1 MLLAINEN
9 MGRKAREIKV
19 ESDFAV
25 VGGGMSGVCAAISA
39 ARAGLSVTLVQDRPV
54 LGGNASSE
62 VRLWILGATSHMGN
76 NNRWSREGG
85 VVDEILVENMF
96 RNKEGNPVLLD
107 ALLMDK
113 VLAEKNIRLLLNTIV
128 TDVSK
133 DGDRKISSLSAFN
146 PQNDTHYEISA
157 SIFCDA
163 SGDGVVAYRSGAAF
177 RMGAE
182 EKEEFGEAFSP
193 SEQYGE
199 LLGHSMYFYTK
210 KLDHPVKYVAPEF
223 ALKDITVIPK
233 YENIRPDN
241 WGCNYWWFEYGG
253 ILDTVHDTE
262 DIRTELMKVIY
273 GAWDYIKN
281 SGKFP
286 EAENMTLE
294 WVGTIP
300 GKRESR
306 RFEGLYMLTQSDI
319 VTQRHFDDAVAFGGW
334 AIDLHPAQG
343 LYSPLPSCTQ
353 YHSKGIYQIP
363 YRCYLC
369 RDIDN
374 LYLCGRNISASHVA
388 FGSTRV
394 MATAGAGGQAVGM
407 AAAICRRYG
416 CMPSE
421 LLEDS
426 RMKHLQQELNLMGQS
441 IPHLPIDVSDNLA
454 SRALIQAS
462 SELKLGS
469 MPFNGEWLRLDYG
482 TAQMLPLKAD
492 TSYSFKTRLR
502 TCKDTSVQVQLF
514 TSCIKGNYT
523 PDRLLE
529 TVEVSLHEGEQI
541 VEMKFSATLS
551 EDSYAFLIFRPEPD
565 VEIGLSDFRCTGV
578 LTVFNKFNLKVG
590 NKGRQTP
597 PEGSGFDSFEF
608 WCPERRPSG
617 KNLSL
622 DIYPLIEDFSSAN
635 LVNGFTREG
644 ISSNAWVAASESE
657 EACVSFAWNGPQTIS
672 RIRIYLD
679 NDYDHA
685 MESVQYGHPES
696 IMPFCIRNLVIKDDK
711 GEAIAEIRDN
721 HNTIVDVICE
731 TPVVTT
737 RLMIEVERPLP
748 EVPASMF
755 EIFIS

>member
-9 MGRKAREIKV
+9 TGRKAREIKV
-19 ESDFAV
+19 ESDFVV
-25 VGGGMSGVCAAISA
+25 VGGGISGICAAISA

-85 VVDEILVENMF
+85 IVDEILVENMF
-96 RNKEGNPVLLD
+96 RNKEGNPVILD

-128 TDVSK
+128 TDVCKSE
-133 DGDRKISSLSAFN
+133 DRKISSLSAFN

-157 SIFCDA
+157 PIFCDA

-262 DIRTELMKVIY
+262 DIRAELMKVIY

-353 YHSKGIYQIP
+353 YHSKGVYSIP
-363 YRCYLC
+363 YRCYVC
-369 RDIDN
+369 KDIDN

-407 AAAICRRYG
+407 AAAICLRNK
-416 CMPSE
+416 CLPAA
-421 LLEDS
+421 LLELDK
-426 RMKHLQQELNLMGQS
+426 MGQLQQELNLMGQS
-441 IPHLPIDVSDNLA
+441 IPHKPIDNSCNLA
-454 SRALIQAS
+454 ARARVFSS
-462 SELKLGS
+462 SELRLS
-469 MPFNGEWLRLDYG
+469 SLPFDGTWLPLDYG
-482 TAQMLPLKAD
+482 TAQMLPLKAG
-492 TSYSFKTRLR
+492 TSYSFKARLR
-502 TCKDTSVQVQLF
+502 ASEDADFQVQLY
-514 TSCIKGNYT
+514 TSGISGNYT
-523 PDRLLE
+523 PDLMIDSLDISVGKGEHEVELE
-529 TVEVSLHEGEQI
+529 FT
-541 VEMKFSATLS
+541 KTLPV
-551 EDSYAFLIFRPEPD
+551 DSYAFLIFRPAEN
-565 VEIGLSDFRCTGV
+565 VEIGLSDMRCTGV
-578 LTVFNKFNLKVG
+578 LSVFNKFNLKVG
-590 NKGRQTP
+590 NKGKQIP

-608 WCPERRPSG
+608 WCPERRPAG
-617 KNLSL
+617 KNLAI
-622 DIYPLIEDFSSAN
+622 DIYPSIEDFSCAN
-635 LVNGFTREG
+635 LVNGYTREG
-644 ISSNAWVAASESE
+644 TSSNAWVAAQDSDTAS
-657 EACVSFAWNGPQTIS
+657 VSLEWDEPQTIS
-672 RIRIYLD
+672 RIRVYLD

-696 IMPFCIRNLVIKDDK
+696 VMPFCIRNLVIKDEK
-711 GEAIAEIRDN
+711 GEVIAEIRDN
-721 HNTIVDVICE
+721 HKTIVDVKCK
-731 TPVVTT
+731 TPVVTA

-748 EVPASMF
+748 EVPTSMF

>member
-1 MLLAINEN
+1 MLLEINEIS
-9 MGRKAREIKV
+9 GRKARYVKI
-19 ESDFAV
+19 ESDFTV
-25 VGGGMSGVCAAISA
+25 VGGGFSGVCAAIA
-39 ARAGLSVTLVQDRPV
+39 ASRAGLKVTLVQDRPV

-85 VVDEILVENMF
+85 IVDEILCENMY
-96 RNKEGNPVLLD
+96 RNREGNPVILD

-113 VLAEKNIRLLLNTIV
+113 VLSEKNIRLLLNTIV
-128 TDVSK
+128 TDVCK
-133 DGDRKISSLSAFN
+133 DGDRKIGSVTAFN
-146 PQNDTHYEISA
+146 PQNDTRYEIFSEL
-157 SIFCDA
+157 FCDA
-163 SGDGVVAYRSGAAF
+163 SGDGIVAYRSGASF

-182 EKEEFGEAFSP
+182 EKEEFGEAFST
-193 SEQYGE
+193 SEQYGQ

-210 KLDHPVKYVAPEF
+210 TLDHPVKYVAPDF

-262 DIRTELMKVIY
+262 DIRAELMKIIY

-319 VTQRHFDDAVAFGGW
+319 ISQRHFDDAVAFGGW
-334 AIDLHPAQG
+334 AIDLHPADG
-343 LYSPLPSCTQ
+343 VYSPLPSCTQ
-353 YHSKGIYQIP
+353 YHSKGIYPIP
-363 YRCYLC
+363 YRCYVC

-394 MATAGAGGQAVGM
+394 MATSGAGGQAVGM
-407 AAAICRRYG
+407 AAAICRRNG
-416 CMPSE
+416 CLPSG
-421 LLEDS
+421 LLAGD
-426 RMKHLQQELNLMGQS
+426 RMKQLQQELNLMGQS
-441 IPHLPIDVSDNLA
+441 IPHLPIDITENLA
-454 SRALIQAS
+454 SKARITSS
-462 SELKLGS
+462 SELKLVS
-469 MPFNGEWLRLDYG
+469 LPFNGEWLRLDYG

-492 TSYSFKTRLR
+492 TSYSFKARLR
-502 TCKDTSVQVQLF
+502 AGKETSVQVQLF
-514 TSCIKGNYT
+514 TSGIRGNYT

-529 TVEVSLHEGEQI
+529 TLETVVHEGEQV
-541 VEMKFSATLS
+541 VELKFSAVMS
-551 EDSYAFLIFRPEPD
+551 EDAYAFLIFRPSPD
-565 VEIGLSDFRCTGV
+565 VEIGLSDLRCTGV
-578 LTVFNKFNLKVG
+578 LSVFNKFNLKVG
-590 NKGRQTP
+590 NKGRQMP
-597 PEGSGFDSFEF
+597 PEGSGFDTFEF

-622 DIYPLIEDFSSAN
+622 DIFPAVEDFSCRN

-644 ISSNAWVAASESE
+644 VLSNAWVASADDEK
-657 EACVSFAWNGPQTIS
+657 ATVSIEWNAPEMVK
-672 RIRIYLD
+672 RIRMYLD

-696 IMPFCIRNLVIKDDK
+696 EMPFCLRNLVIRDDR
-711 GEAIAEIRDN
+711 GEVIAEIKGN
-721 HNTIVDVICE
+721 HKTIVDVVCE
-731 TPVVTT
+731 KPVVTT
-737 RLMIEVERPLP
+737 RLTVEVERPLP
-748 EVPASMF
+748 EVPASIF

>member
-1 MLLAINEN
+1 MLLEINEIS
-9 MGRKAREIKV
+9 GRKARNVKI
-19 ESDFAV
+19 ESDFTV
-25 VGGGMSGVCAAISA
+25 VGGGFSGVCAAIA
-39 ARAGLSVTLVQDRPV
+39 ASRAGLKVTLVQDRPV

-85 VVDEILVENMF
+85 IVDEILCENMY
-96 RNKEGNPVLLD
+96 RNREGNPVILD

-113 VLAEKNIRLLLNTIV
+113 VLSEKNIRLLLNTIV
-128 TDVSK
+128 TDVCK
-133 DGDRKISSLSAFN
+133 DGDRKIVSVTAFN
-146 PQNDTHYEISA
+146 PQNDTRYEIFSEL
-157 SIFCDA
+157 FCDA
-163 SGDGVVAYRSGAAF
+163 SGDGVVAYRSGASF

-182 EKEEFGEAFSP
+182 EKEEFGEAFST
-193 SEQYGE
+193 SEQYGQ

-210 KLDHPVKYVAPEF
+210 TLDHPVKYVAPDF

-262 DIRTELMKVIY
+262 DIRAELMKIIY

-319 VTQRHFDDAVAFGGW
+319 ISQRHFDDAVAFGGW
-334 AIDLHPAQG
+334 AIDLHPADG
-343 LYSPLPSCTQ
+343 VYSPLPSCTQ
-353 YHSKGIYQIP
+353 YHSKGIYPIP
-363 YRCYLC
+363 YRCYVC

-394 MATAGAGGQAVGM
+394 MATSGAGGQAVGM
-407 AAAICRRYG
+407 AAAICRRNG
-416 CMPSE
+416 CLPSE
-421 LLEDS
+421 LLAGD
-426 RMKHLQQELNLMGQS
+426 RMKQLQQELNLMGQS
-441 IPHLPIDVSDNLA
+441 IPHLPIDITENLA
-454 SRALIQAS
+454 SKARITSS
-462 SELKLGS
+462 SELKLVS
-469 MPFNGEWLRLDYG
+469 FPFNGEWLRLDYG

-492 TSYSFKTRLR
+492 TSYSFKARLR
-502 TCKDTSVQVQLF
+502 AGKETSVQVQLF
-514 TSCIKGNYT
+514 TSGIRGNYT

-529 TVEVSLHEGEQI
+529 TLETVVHEGEQI
-541 VEMKFSATLS
+541 VELKFSAVMS
-551 EDSYAFLIFRPEPD
+551 EDAYAFLIFRPSPD
-565 VEIGLSDFRCTGV
+565 VEIGLSDLRCTGV

-622 DIYPLIEDFSSAN
+622 DIFPAVEDFSCQN

-644 ISSNAWVAASESE
+644 VLSNAWVASADDEK
-657 EACVSFAWNGPQTIS
+657 ATVSIEWNAPEMVK
-672 RIRIYLD
+672 RIRMYLD

>member
-1 MLLAINEN
+1 MLLAINETS
-9 MGRKAREIKV
+9 GRKARIKRIK
-19 ESDFAV
+19 SDFAV
-25 VGGGMSGVCAAISA
+25 VGGGFSGVCAAISA
-39 ARAGLSVTLVQDRPV
+39 ARAGLEVTLIQDRPV

-85 VVDEILVENMF
+85 IVDEILVENMY
-96 RNKEGNPVLLD
+96 RNREGNPVILD

-113 VLAEKNIRLLLNTIV
+113 VLAEKNIRLLLNTVV
-128 TDVSK
+128 TDVTK
-133 DGDRKISSLSAFN
+133 DGDRKIASLSAFN
-146 PQNDTHYEISA
+146 PQNDTLYEISA
-157 SIFCDA
+157 DIFCDA
-163 SGDGVVAYRSGAAF
+163 SGDGIVAYRSGAAF

-193 SEQYGE
+193 SEQYGQ

-210 KLDHPVKYVAPEF
+210 TTDHPVKYVAPDF
-223 ALKDITVIPK
+223 ALKDISMIPK

-262 DIRTELMKVIY
+262 DIRAELMKVIY

-319 VTQRHFDDAVAFGGW
+319 VTQRRFDDAVAFGGW
-334 AIDLHPAQG
+334 AIDLHPAHG

-353 YHSKGIYQIP
+353 YHSKGVYPIP
-363 YRCYLC
+363 YRCYVC
-369 RDIDN
+369 RDVDN

-394 MATAGAGGQAVGM
+394 MATAGAGGQAVGT
-407 AAAICRRYG
+407 AAAVCLRNS
-416 CMPSE
+416 CMPAG
-421 LLEDS
+421 LLEGD
-426 RMKHLQQELNLMGQS
+426 RMRQLQQELNLMGQS
-441 IPHLPIDVSDNLA
+441 IPHIPLDNSGNLA
-454 SRALIQAS
+454 SSARISAS
-462 SELKLGS
+462 SVLSLS
-469 MPFNGEWLRLDYG
+469 SLPFNGEWLALDYG
-482 TAQMLPLKAD
+482 TAQMLPLKAG
-492 TSYSFKTRLR
+492 TLYSFKAHLR
-502 TCKDTSVQVQLF
+502 SRGETGLKVQLC
-514 TSCIKGNYT
+514 TSAIEGNYT
-523 PDRLLE
+523 PDRVIEELD
-529 TVEVSLHEGEQI
+529 VKVHEGEQE
-541 VEMKFSATLS
+541 VSLDFTETL
-551 EDSYAFLIFRPEPD
+551 DSDAYAFLIFRPSPD
-565 VEIGLSDFRCTGV
+565 VEIGLSDRRSTGV
-578 LTVFNKFNLKVG
+578 LSVFNKFNLKVG

-608 WCPERRPSG
+608 WCPERRPAG

-622 DIYPLIEDFSSAN
+622 GIFPAIEDFSCEN
-635 LVNGFTREG
+635 LVNGYTREG
-644 ISSNAWVAASESE
+644 TSSNAWVASAESDKAAVTFE
-657 EACVSFAWNGPQTIS
+657 WDEPQTI
-672 RIRIYLD
+672 RRVRLYLD

-696 IMPFCIRNLVIKDDK
+696 EMPFCVKNMVISD
-711 GEAIAEIRDN
+711 GEGNVIARIRDN
-721 HNTIVDVICE
+721 HKTIVDVECE
-731 TPVVTT
+731 VPVVTS
-737 RLMIEVERPLP
+737 RLVIEAERPMP
-748 EVPASMF
+748 DVPASMF